1 METPIKKWMTWEY
14 THLGNLHKTIH
25 TVIFNQEWDIIG
37 CNPLCIYVYRH
48 IPNQWIYLRNMMGI
62 IGYRIYWDIMGY
74 IYNAKMKQGCSN
86 ILLVNYGFFW
96 GELVI
101 YLFIVT
107 AVPPNVS
114 GALGATLVSLRC
126 RYYVIDM
133 P

>member
-1 METPIKKWMTWEY
+1 
-14 THLGNLHKTIH
+14 
-25 TVIFNQEWDIIG
+25 
-37 CNPLCIYVYRH
+37 
-48 IPNQWIYLRNMMGI
+48 
-62 IGYRIYWDIMGY
+62 
-74 IYNAKMKQGCSN
+74 MKQGCSN
-86 ILLVNYGFFW
+86 ILLVNYVFFG

>member
-1 METPIKKWMTWEY
+1 
-14 THLGNLHKTIH
+14 
-25 TVIFNQEWDIIG
+25 
-37 CNPLCIYVYRH
+37 
-48 IPNQWIYLRNMMGI
+48 
-62 IGYRIYWDIMGY
+62 MGY
-74 IYNAKMKQGCSN
+74 IYIYYANMKQGCSN
-86 ILLVNYGFFW
+86 ILLVNYVFFG

>member
-1 METPIKKWMTWEY
+1 
-14 THLGNLHKTIH
+14 
-25 TVIFNQEWDIIG
+25 
-37 CNPLCIYVYRH
+37 
-48 IPNQWIYLRNMMGI
+48 MGI

-74 IYNAKMKQGCSN
+74 IYIY
-86 ILLVNYGFFW
+86 ILCQHEAGLFQHFIGELCFFG